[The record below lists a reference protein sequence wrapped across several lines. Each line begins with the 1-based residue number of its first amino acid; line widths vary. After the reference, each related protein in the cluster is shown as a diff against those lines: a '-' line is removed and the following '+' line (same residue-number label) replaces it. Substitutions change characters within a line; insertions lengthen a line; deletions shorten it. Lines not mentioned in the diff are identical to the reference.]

1 MHICTSPHI
10 KTFYDLYLR
19 GFGLF
24 QVRQMH
30 LIAPL
35 DKHFSL
41 LSVILKEH
49 IADDVDYKVCF
60 LICKQLY
67 FRFFFVLHYETHNM
81 GTNLKKNSIFWIN
94 ILLAIIKC
102 DLTTVL
108 FFQSCFTCFWSISN
122 VAVGLSG
129 SCFLHNCYGH
139 KPCC

>member
-1 MHICTSPHI
+1 
-10 KTFYDLYLR
+10 
-19 GFGLF
+19 
-24 QVRQMH
+24 MH

-60 LICKQLY
+60 LICKQLSVS
-67 FRFFFVLHYETHNM
+67 FFFVLHYETHNM
-81 GTNLKKNSIFWIN
+81 VMKFKIYIFWISN
-94 ILLAIIKC
+94 LLAIINC
-102 DLTTVL
+102 DLSTVL
-108 FFQSCFTCFWSISN
+108 FFQSCFTCFWSMSN
-122 VAVGLSG
+122 VAIGLSG